1 MSIKIGHPYP
11 LGGPSSW
18 PLIFS
23 IAVLGL
29 TTGAVELIYH
39 NSFYL
44 LIFRSLLLVIILI
57 NNFDS
62 ITNKLSIKN
71 LITNPNCIFFV
82 GIVIFFIAFC
92 IFRLVTLIIYFFP
105 SIINDNTIIVYDY
118 SIVFITAT
126 IVVRATISLVS
137 LGFIEYP

>member
-29 TTGAVELIYH
+29 TRGAVELIYY
-39 NSFYL
+39 NSFYV
-44 LIFRSLLLVIILI
+44 LIFKSLLLGIILI

-62 ITNKLSIKN
+62 ITSKLSIKN
-71 LITNPNCIFFV
+71 LITDLNCIFFV
-82 GIVIFFIAFC
+82 GINIFLIAFS
-92 IFRLVTLIIYFFP
+92 IFKLVTLIIYF
-105 SIINDNTIIVYDY
+105 
-118 SIVFITAT
+118 
-126 IVVRATISLVS
+126 SLV
-137 LGFIEYP
+137 LMMIQL